1 LFGSTGFLVGIHG
14 AGLTNVIFR
23 KNAPMN
29 VLEILPGDYLQP
41 HYFWLSKGMGHTYRC
56 IAGSESFY
64 DTSFYVDPVLFE
76 KKLAGFF

>member
-1 LFGSTGFLVGIHG
+1 
-14 AGLTNVIFR
+14 
-23 KNAPMN
+23 MN